1 MKPKS
6 LPVGIEPEWITVS
19 QTRRVTNLG
28 KTKIFELIAAGTFES
43 IKVVKRRLIRLRS
56 ARNLGGKAA

>member
-1 MKPKS
+1 MEPES

-43 IKVVKRRLIRLRS
+43 IKVGKKRLIRLRS